1 MGVSTR
7 HTRRILAAYRK
18 EGAAALAHHR
28 SRHPFVNPAPQSSF
42 RRSEGMPRTPIR
54 GRNPEG
60 VGRGKATRRWKKLT
74 RRPIFILL
82 CGLRKAMV
90 IPAKAGIQGIV
101 PSGAAPSWHTQA
113 PMTPKRFQQPD
124 PHATPPRKPTSYL
137 GVPANSPHERL
148 VRKWCYAASSMPE
161 CHRPPL
167 RHSRGSG
174 NPEGRGGT
182 NDAQTLPATR
192 PPSSYLGVPATA
204 GMSDW
209 YGSTSRTPIRDG
221 WFPSRPLV
229 SSCRR
234 PLESPRTR
242 HSYQNMPFNQPQ
254 CRLSTGETCRIVD

>member
-1 MGVSTR
+1 
-7 HTRRILAAYRK
+7 
-18 EGAAALAHHR
+18 
-28 SRHPFVNPAPQSSF
+28 
-42 RRSEGMPRTPIR
+42 MPRTPIR

-90 IPAKAGIQGIV
+90 IPAKAGIQG
-101 PSGAAPSWHTQA
+101 
-113 PMTPKRFQQPD
+113 R
-124 PHATPPRKPTSYL
+124 R
-137 GVPANSPHERL
+137 
-148 VRKWCYAASSMPE
+148 
-161 CHRPPL
+161 
-167 RHSRGSG
+167 
-174 NPEGRGGT
+174 RGGT

-192 PPSSYLGVPATA
+192 PPSSYLGVPATARMSDWYENGVTRPQVCLNATGPRFVILAEAGIQRGGAAPMTPKRFQQPDPHSSYLGVPAPA